1 MECNVV
7 STSVKWNE
15 KFLRMHSNDKNKVS
29 LSLSMQIR
37 DLNVLS
43 RCKVVWNNGGV
54 NDTVSA
60 CNVVNVDL
68 KRLNKGWA
76 FMRVVVIIRPKCAV
90 VTR

>member
-1 MECNVV
+1 MSFPRVSSGMKSFYECIRTIKIR
-7 STSVKWNE
+7 S
-15 KFLRMHSNDKNKVS
+15 LS

>member
-1 MECNVV
+1 MFCQSARWCGTTVV
-7 STSVKWNE
+7 LMT
-15 KFLRMHSNDKNKVS
+15 L
-29 LSLSMQIR
+29 L
-37 DLNVLS
+37 
-43 RCKVVWNNGGV
+43 
-54 NDTVSA
+54 SA

>member
-1 MECNVV
+1 MSFPRVSSGMKSFYECIR
-7 STSVKWNE
+7 TIKI
-15 KFLRMHSNDKNKVS
+15 KS
-29 LSLSMQIR
+29 LSLSMQIH